1 MSKIDVDEG
10 DQELVMDQS
19 AYEMYHQAQ
28 TSRVEILLFLN
39 NINLYTT
46 IVSRSGHHFLIFL
59 YMEKYI
65 E

>member
-39 NINLYTT
+39 NIKLVRPNLNLT
-46 IVSRSGHHFLIFL
+46 SF
-59 YMEKYI
+59 
-65 E
+65 

>member
-28 TSRVEILLFLN
+28 TSRVDISSFFLTILNF
-39 NINLYTT
+39 
-46 IVSRSGHHFLIFL
+46 
-59 YMEKYI
+59 
-65 E
+65 